1 MASTLSSQL
10 PAHTF
15 LWHDYETFGINPRQ
29 DRPAQFAAIRTDA
42 DLNVIGEPI
51 MLYCQPAPDYLPDPA
66 SCLITGIT
74 PQVCLLRG
82 IPEHE
87 FTAQIEA
94 ALSQPGTIG
103 VGYNTIRFDDEFT
116 RFMLWRNLRDPYARE
131 WQNNCGRWDLLDVV
145 RTAYALR
152 PAGVNWP
159 MKEISEEELQK
170 INSAIS
176 NNATNNIASQ
186 AINTPSTGQKSIGNL
201 TKPTKPS
208 FKLEDLTKANGLAH
222 EAAHDALSDVR
233 ATIDLARLIKTTNP
247 KLFDFCL
254 SLHRKDRVA
263 AELGLPTTLQNARPF
278 LHVSGMF
285 PAERG
290 CIAIMFPLAMHPTN
304 KNELIAWDLS
314 EDPSTLATLNTD
326 EIRLRMFTRAS
337 ELPPGMARLPIK
349 TIHLNKSPVVISSL
363 KTLTPDMASQWGI
376 DMALQMKHAEN
387 ATELP
392 DMNAMWAEIFK
403 RTEVEKTIPDVDADL
418 YGGFVGNNDR
428 RRLNQL
434 IALTPDK
441 LLDARTGFEDERLEE
456 LYFRYKARNFPEVLN
471 EDEQERWYE
480 HCASRLQ
487 DGQGGARSL
496 EAFYAQLNELSK
508 TADTKGLA
516 VLTALAEYG
525 DSLA

>member
-1 MASTLSSQL
+1 MSAIPHSTDLS
-10 PAHTF
+10 HTF
-15 LWHDYETFGINPRQ
+15 LWHDYETFGINPRF

-42 DLNVIGEPI
+42 NLNMIGEPI
-51 MLYCQPAPDYLPDPA
+51 MLYCQPTPDYLPDPA

-74 PQVCLLRG
+74 PQVCLERG
-82 IPEHE
+82 LPEHE
-87 FTAQIEA
+87 FAAQIEA

-159 MKEISEEELQK
+159 MKEITDDELVK
-170 INSAIS
+170 INAI
-176 NNATNNIASQ
+176 NKIATK
-186 AINTPSTGQKSIGNL
+186 AINTPDIGQNANI
-201 TKPTKPS
+201 KPTKPS

-233 ATIDLARLIKTTNP
+233 ATISLARLIKNTNP

-254 SLHRKDRVA
+254 SLHKKDRVA
-263 AELGLPTTLQNARPF
+263 AELGLHTTLQNARPF

-290 CIAIMFPLAMHPTN
+290 CIAIMFPLAMHPSN

-314 EDPSTLATLNTD
+314 EDPRILASMRAD
-326 EIRLRMFTRAS
+326 EIRLRVFTKAS
-337 ELPPGMARLPIK
+337 ELPNGMTRLPVK

-363 KTLTPDMASQWGI
+363 KTLTPEMAKQWEI
-376 DMALQMKHAEN
+376 DIALQMKHAEN
-387 ATELP
+387 AADLP
-392 DMNAMWAEIFK
+392 DMSAMWAEIFK
-403 RTEVEKTIPDVDADL
+403 RSDDEITQPDVDADL
-418 YGGFVGNNDR
+418 YGGFIGNNDR

-434 IALTPDK
+434 IALSPDQ

-456 LYFRYKARNFPEVLN
+456 LFFRYKARNFPDALSD
-471 EDEQERWYE
+471 DEQERWYE
-480 HCASRLQ
+480 HCSNRLQ
-487 DGQGGARSL
+487 QGQGGARSL
-496 EAFYAQLNELSK
+496 TNYYDQLNELVK
-508 TADTKGLA
+508 TADDKAQAL
-516 VLTALAEYG
+516 LTVLAEYG